1 MKFNAGQ
8 TDPNK
13 EGGDHLDWQSRADE
27 GKYHLII
34 DAIDKSFDDPEGSAK
49 VSFEVTAGPQG
60 REGKKYNDFFTVFN
74 KNGEFNESLLNKCM
88 TLVCAAGLMTREA
101 WKAAHEAGEDIDV
114 NEQDLVGRSIC
125 AELKFSPED
134 KAKGYKPRLDMGFR
148 MYDPAD
154 PTTAEK
160 GFPINQQVLA
170 AEGRATAG
178 GKPANGSA
186 KKNGSA
192 APATATA
199 APAPAS
205 DFGDMF
211 K

>member
-1 MKFNAGQ
+1 MRVNAGQ
-8 TDPNK
+8 SDPDK
-13 EGGDHLDWQSRADE
+13 KGGEFLDWQSREDE

-34 DAIDKSFDDPEGSAK
+34 DSIDKSFDDPSGSAK
-49 VSFEVTAGPQG
+49 VIFEVAAGPEG
-60 REGKKYNDFFTVFN
+60 REGKKCSDFFSVFN
-74 KNGEFNESLLNKCM
+74 SKGEFNESLLNKCM

-101 WKAAHEAGEDIDV
+101 WKAAHEAGEDLDI

-125 AELKFSPED
+125 GELKFSPED
-134 KAKGYKPRLDMGFR
+134 KAKGYKAKLEMGYR
-148 MYDPAD
+148 IYDPTD